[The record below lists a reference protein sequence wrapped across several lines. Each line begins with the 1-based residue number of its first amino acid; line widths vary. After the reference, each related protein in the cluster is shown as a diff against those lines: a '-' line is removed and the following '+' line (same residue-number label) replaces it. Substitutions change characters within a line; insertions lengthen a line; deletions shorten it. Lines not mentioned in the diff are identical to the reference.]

1 MRPGGFTLMLE
12 TITSVSLLTLMEIVG
27 PVVLGIALVY
37 AVMRVKRRSR
47 AERAYT
53 DDATR
58 RLYREG
64 DRQEKRL

>member
-1 MRPGGFTLMLE
+1 MLE
-12 TITSVSLLTLMEIVG
+12 TITSVSLLTLMEIFG
-27 PVVLGIALVY
+27 PIVLGLALVY
-37 AVMRVKRRSR
+37 AIVRMRGRSR

-64 DRQEKRL
+64 DRQETRS